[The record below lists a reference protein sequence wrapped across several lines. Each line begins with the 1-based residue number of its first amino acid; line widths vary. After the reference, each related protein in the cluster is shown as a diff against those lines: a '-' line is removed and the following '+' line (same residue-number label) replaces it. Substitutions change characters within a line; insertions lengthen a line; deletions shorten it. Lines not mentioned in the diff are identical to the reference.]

1 MTGRFWIGKY
11 CAEGH
16 NLGPNELEKVVDF
29 ATATTGAIA
38 SKELF
43 TVTGE
48 VLATVVPIC
57 ETTALTGGATA
68 TIEYGVAGDTDLF
81 VGAITA
87 TTWDVGEIG
96 INVTPLAYLVVSD
109 TQPKWAY
116 LSDVDIGYEVKL
128 ATIDTG
134 RVRWYC
140 LWYPLSTDA
149 NVEVAGVN
157 VTL

>member
-11 CAEGH
+11 CAEGK
-16 NLGPNELEKVVDF
+16 NLGPNVLEKVVDF

-48 VLATVVPIC
+48 VLVTIIPVC
-57 ETTALTGGATA
+57 ETTALTGASA

-81 VGAITA
+81 LGAITA
-87 TTWDVGEIG
+87 TNWDADGIG
-96 INVTPLAYLVVSD
+96 INTTPLAYLVVSD

-116 LSDVDIGYEVKL
+116 LSGVDIGYEVKV

-140 LWYPLSTDA
+140 LWWPLSTDA

-157 VTL
+157 AAL